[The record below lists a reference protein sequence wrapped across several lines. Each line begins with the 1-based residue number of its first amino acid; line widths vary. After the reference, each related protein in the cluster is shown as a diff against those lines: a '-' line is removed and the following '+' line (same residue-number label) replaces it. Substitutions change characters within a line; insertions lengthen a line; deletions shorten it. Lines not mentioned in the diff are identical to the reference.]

1 MLSLCFLLAFS
12 PLSAQSSP
20 SPDGMTDAEIIA
32 ELMSNLEKREALIV
46 EKEKS
51 IETRQDRLTKREDA
65 LTQRETNLKERESI
79 LMQRSMLQAET
90 ETYWKN
96 YKNDSA
102 RSRIVAFAGG
112 VAVGFV
118 LGGYSGFRLGVTIQY

>member
-1 MLSLCFLLAFS
+1 
-12 PLSAQSSP
+12 
-20 SPDGMTDAEIIA
+20 
-32 ELMSNLEKREALIV
+32 MSNLEKREA
-46 EKEKS
+46 S
-51 IETRQDRLTKREDA
+51 IAQQEAQLKIDRDQLTHDQGI
-65 LTQRETNLKERESI
+65 LTQDMMILESRK
-79 LMQRSMLQAET
+79 QLQAET